1 MKISAGRDMRV
12 GGVVRVGGVMRG
24 PDDGFEEAS
33 RRAAEDTLVAARAR
47 GLVDVGYTVVDS
59 PIGPLLLASTR
70 VGLVRLE
77 YLDGDPGDTLEELA
91 QTVSPRVLEDPKR
104 TEPARRQL
112 DAYFEGRARTFR
124 TPLDWSLT
132 HGGFSRRVLEATA
145 AIPFGS
151 VTTYRD
157 VAKRA
162 GSPRAARA
170 AGNALH
176 DNPIPIVVP
185 CHRVVPSGGG
195 VGKYGGQEWRKEYLL
210 RLEGALHG
218 AD

>member
-1 MKISAGRDMRV
+1 MRPRI
-12 GGVVRVGGVMRG
+12 GW
-24 PDDGFEEAS
+24 DDGFEEAS
-33 RRAAEDTLVAARAR
+33 HRAAVSTLELARRR
-47 GLVDVGYTVVDS
+47 GLVDVGYTTVDT
-59 PIGPLLLASTR
+59 PVGTLFVASTAR
-70 VGLVRLE
+70 GLVRVAFPE
-77 YLDGDPGDTLEELA
+77 EPFEHVLEELA
-91 QTVSPRVLEDPKR
+91 EMLSPRLLDDPKR
-104 TEPARRQL
+104 TDAARRQL
-112 DAYFEGRARTFR
+112 DAYFEGRVHRFR
-124 TPLDWSLT
+124 TALDWSLT
-132 HGGFSRRVLEATA
+132 PEGFSRRVLEATA

-151 VTTYRD
+151 VSTYGD

-210 RLEGALHG
+210 GLEGALEG
-218 AD
+218 P

>member
-1 MKISAGRDMRV
+1 MKLGSMGSGMK
-12 GGVVRVGGVMRG
+12 GW
-24 PDDGFEEAS
+24 DDGFEEAS
-33 RRAAEDTLVAARAR
+33 RHAAETTVTAARSR

-70 VGLVRLE
+70 VGLVQLH
-77 YLDGDPGDTLEELA
+77 YVDGDADDILEELA
-91 QTVSPRVLEDPKR
+91 GTISPRLLEDARR

-112 DAYFEGRARTFR
+112 DAYFDGRVRTFR

-132 HGGFSRRVLEATA
+132 RDGFSRRVLEATA

-195 VGKYGGQEWRKEYLL
+195 VGKYGGQEWRKEFLL
-210 RLEGALHG
+210 RLEGALRG
-218 AD
+218 SD

>member
-1 MKISAGRDMRV
+1 MRLEQRV
-12 GGVVRVGGVMRG
+12 GGTMKGW
-24 PDDGFEEAS
+24 DDGLEEAS
-33 RRAAEDTLVAARAR
+33 RRAAEGTVAVARSR
-47 GLVDVGYTVVDS
+47 GLIDVGYTVVDS
-59 PIGPLLLASTR
+59 PIGSLLLASTR

-77 YLDGDPGDTLEELA
+77 YLDGDPDDALEELA
-91 QTVSPRVLEDPKR
+91 AAISPRLLEDPKR

-112 DAYFEGRARTFR
+112 DAYFDGRVRTFR
-124 TPLDWSLT
+124 TALDWSLT
-132 HGGFSRRVLEATA
+132 REGFSRRVLEATA

-195 VGKYGGQEWRKEYLL
+195 VGKYGGQEWRKEFLL

-218 AD
+218 SD